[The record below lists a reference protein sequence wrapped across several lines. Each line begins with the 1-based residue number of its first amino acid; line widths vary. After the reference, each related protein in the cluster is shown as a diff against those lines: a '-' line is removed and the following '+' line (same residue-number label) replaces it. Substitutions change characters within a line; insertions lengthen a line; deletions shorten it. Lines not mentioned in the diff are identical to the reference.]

1 MDGIHDLGGREG
13 FGPVAV
19 ELDEPVFHFEW
30 ERRAWGVSLATFV
43 LGLHNGGQFRHS
55 IERMD
60 PVHYLTSRYYEHWVT
75 GLATRLVE
83 TGMVD
88 HDELERRAGG
98 AFPLS
103 NPVMAQRVVDRGTD
117 IDEPRFAIGDPVR
130 VRAVSHRGHTRAPWY
145 VRGRAG
151 TVVRID
157 GSHNVP
163 DVEAHTVD
171 GRTRREP
178 VYCVKFDA
186 AELWGDADASANASV
201 FVDLWESYLEGGR

>member
-19 ELDEPVFHFEW
+19 EPDEPVFHFPW

-60 PVHYLTSRYYEHWVT
+60 PVHYLTSRYYEHWIT
-75 GLATRLVE
+75 GITTRLVE
-83 TGMVD
+83 IGMVD

-98 AFPLS
+98 PFPVS
-103 NPVMAQRVVDRGTD
+103 NPMLVPPLVGRGAD
-117 IDEPRFAIGDPVR
+117 VDEPRFAIGDRVR
-130 VRAVSHRGHTRAPWY
+130 VQAASHRGHTRAPQY
-145 VRGRAG
+145 VRGHVG

-157 GSHNVP
+157 GSRNVP
-163 DVEAHTVD
+163 DVEAHTPD
-171 GRTRREP
+171 GRARREP

-186 AELWGDADASANASV
+186 AELWGDDDGSANASV
-201 FVDLWESYLEGGR
+201 FVDLWESYLEGAR